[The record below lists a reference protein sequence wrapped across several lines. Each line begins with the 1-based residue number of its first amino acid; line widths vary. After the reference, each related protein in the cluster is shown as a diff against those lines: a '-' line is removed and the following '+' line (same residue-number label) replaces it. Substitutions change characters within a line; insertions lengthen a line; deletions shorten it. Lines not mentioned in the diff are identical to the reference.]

1 MIKQAHSGT
10 LNELV
15 MESLLL
21 LPIAANNRARQ
32 QHKLF
37 LNYQIRTNV
46 TSSKVGTLRFKFNV
60 SACLSSEEVTHLQ
73 LDNYRNIYNNF
84 YRTDKRGAASEV
96 PIYQHGWSN
105 SE

>member
-1 MIKQAHSGT
+1 M
-10 LNELV
+10 
-15 MESLLL
+15 
-21 LPIAANNRARQ
+21 LPIAANNRARE

-37 LNYQIRTNV
+37 PNYQIRTNV

-84 YRTDKRGAASEV
+84 YRTDKGGGGRQVNCIFTNMVGQIQNRIVEV
-96 PIYQHGWSN
+96 DKYN
-105 SE
+105 